1 MPGHASA
8 AAVAYPF
15 LSLKTP
21 GEVPTT
27 FIVNTAFDP
36 TSEKT
41 YAFLSDVLDEIT
53 ALFPGRIIHIGGDEV
68 RYDKQWKGV
77 PEIEEFMKKN
87 GMKSYADVQMH
98 FTNRMSGI
106 IAQKG
111 RRMMGWNS

>member
-53 ALFPGRIIHIGGDEV
+53 AIFPGRIIHIGGDEV

-77 PEIEEFMKKN
+77 PEIEEFMKKT
-87 GMKSYADVQMH
+87 V
-98 FTNRMSGI
+98 
-106 IAQKG
+106 
-111 RRMMGWNS
+111 